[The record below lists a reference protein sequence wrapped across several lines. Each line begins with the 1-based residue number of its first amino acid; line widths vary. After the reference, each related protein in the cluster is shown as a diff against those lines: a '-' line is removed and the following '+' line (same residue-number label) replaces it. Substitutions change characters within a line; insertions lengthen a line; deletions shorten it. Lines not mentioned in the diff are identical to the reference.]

1 MLEVQSLNRPRR
13 LAVGSWVIY
22 DVANT
27 IFWTG
32 VVGVSFPLWLTKGS
46 SGSDALLG
54 FTLGGTMAL
63 VMVLSP
69 MVGAISDQ
77 AGRKMPLLVATTLI
91 SVVAT
96 LLLGNWGV
104 GPSVFFFALAL
115 CSMELGVIFYNALLT
130 EVSTA
135 ENRGRIAGLGVG
147 VGFLGSFIAVGVAL
161 VFSTIFD
168 APDKYVFTFRLVAI
182 LFLVFALPIFFL
194 LKEDKKLLPPST
206 LMKKIKQAF
215 TQLSSDVRNLHQYP
229 GLRAFL
235 ATRFLYTLGI
245 NTVTA
250 FGVVYASE
258 TIGLSDRKIQIIL
271 LAGISV
277 AIPSGAVC
285 GALVDR
291 VGSKSVL
298 HAGLIVWIG
307 LLLFA
312 VAIPWFSWTKD
323 LWWIVGC
330 LTGIAMAGVWTAD
343 RPYMLSLTPPQAS
356 GEFFGLHSMVGK
368 LGRVI
373 GPLMWAAVSATLGQ
387 QAAVVSLLAFMVA
400 AYAMLRTLKA
410 PAENPSPDLVK

>member
-1 MLEVQSLNRPRR
+1 MGNLRR
-13 LAVGSWVIY
+13 GQHHFL
-22 DVANT
+22 
-27 IFWTG
+27 TG

-54 FTLGGTMAL
+54 LTLGGTMAV

-206 LMKKIKQAF
+206 LMKKIEQAF

-277 AIPSGAVC
+277 AIPAV
-285 GALVDR
+285 
-291 VGSKSVL
+291 
-298 HAGLIVWIG
+298 
-307 LLLFA
+307 LF
-312 VAIPWFSWTKD
+312 VARWS
-323 LWWIVGC
+323 
-330 LTGIAMAGVWTAD
+330 TG
-343 RPYMLSLTPPQAS
+343 
-356 GEFFGLHSMVGK
+356 
-368 LGRVI
+368 
-373 GPLMWAAVSATLGQ
+373 WA
-387 QAAVVSLLAFMVA
+387 
-400 AYAMLRTLKA
+400 
-410 PAENPSPDLVK
+410 PSRSCMQD